1 MRRGGLRRWWGA
13 IRLSRFSPLHWTLS
27 QQAMISLRLI
37 LLVLVTLGCRELA
50 EGNAEAAPLLASLAA
65 MGISL
70 GFGLLFKASTLHVLA
85 GSPQPLSPACWQR
98 CAQARTN
105 VERAWIAVLPLALL
119 ATGWGAALNGL
130 QEQGLPQ
137 AVSLLGWFLPS
148 LFLIVLLELTAA
160 QFDELYHQPPTPQDT
175 AHCGIPELLEDSPAT
190 TVSWQ
195 REWLLRLRLGD
206 MASLVTCLTPVLAI
220 AALTD
225 AASYFANDVWMTRMI
240 LAATLL
246 ALLAVVLFLP
256 VWLGRWMGVVS
267 LPDGALSQRVTRQM
281 QALNIR
287 GVRPKLV
294 LSRGRWPGAAVVGWF
309 PQFRQLWLGDALIER
324 CHLDSWIWWS
334 CTNWHTSSG
343 DISCGG
349 SSPWCGRPASWDC
362 SEFLAERSSLGIV
375 WNLYL
380 QHRGE
385 RGHVSWGGGDGTRL
399 RVGRRCV
406 RLCSSPPSLPLG
418 RGRFGS
424 SGTRSRGRVSGT
436 DACELFGHRSHLVAS

>member
-1 MRRGGLRRWWGA
+1 
-13 IRLSRFSPLHWTLS
+13 
-27 QQAMISLRLI
+27 MISLRLI

-324 CHLDSWIWWS
+324 LSSRQLDMVVMHELAHIKRRHFLWRIFPVVWAASVVGLFGVFWPS
-334 CTNWHTSSG
+334 
-343 DISCGG
+343 D
-349 SSPWCGRPASWDC
+349 PAW
-362 SEFLAERSSLGIV
+362 EL
-375 WNLYL
+375 
-380 QHRGE
+380 
-385 RGHVSWGGGDGTRL
+385 
-399 RVGRRCV
+399 
-406 RLCSSPPSLPLG
+406 
-418 RGRFGS
+418 
-424 SGTRSRGRVSGT
+424 SGTIISSIAASVVMLAGVGVMAH
-436 DACELFGHRSHLVAS
+436 ACELDADVSACVLASQACLWAVDDSAAAARELGDALAELMPASSSATEATWLHPNLGQRLHNLARNSL

>member
-1 MRRGGLRRWWGA
+1 
-13 IRLSRFSPLHWTLS
+13 
-27 QQAMISLRLI
+27 MISLRLI
-37 LLVLVTLGCRELA
+37 LLVLVTLGCRELV
-50 EGNAEAAPLLASLAA
+50 EGNAETAPLLASLAA
-65 MGISL
+65 MGVSL
-70 GFGLLFKASTLHVLA
+70 GFGLLFKASALHVLA

-105 VERAWIAVLPLALL
+105 VERAWIVALPLALL

-160 QFDELYHQPPTPQDT
+160 QFDELYHQPPTPCDTVPYDIALHDIQDQ
-175 AHCGIPELLEDSPAT
+175 LNDSPAT

-240 LAATLL
+240 FTATIL
-246 ALLAVVLFLP
+246 ALLVVVLFLP
-256 VWLGRWMGVVS
+256 VWLGRWMGVVN
-267 LPDGALSQRVTRQM
+267 LPDGELSQRVATQM

-309 PQFRQLWLGDALIER
+309 PRFRQLWLGDALIER
-324 CHLDSWIWWS
+324 L
-334 CTNWHTSSG
+334 SSRQFDMVVMHELAHIKRRHFLWRIFPVVWAASVVG
-343 DISCGG
+343 LFGVFWPSDPAWELSGSIIS
-349 SSPWCGRPASWDC
+349 SIAASVVM
-362 SEFLAERSSLGIV
+362 LAG
-375 WNLYL
+375 
-380 QHRGE
+380 
-385 RGHVSWGGGDGTRL
+385 
-399 RVGRRCV
+399 VGV
-406 RLCSSPPSLPLG
+406 MAH
-418 RGRFGS
+418 
-424 SGTRSRGRVSGT
+424 
-436 DACELFGHRSHLVAS
+436 ACELDADVSACALAHQACPWAVDDSAAAARELGDALSELMPASSSATEATWLHPTLGQRLRNLACSPS

>member
-1 MRRGGLRRWWGA
+1 
-13 IRLSRFSPLHWTLS
+13 
-27 QQAMISLRLI
+27 MISLRLI

-70 GFGLLFKASTLHVLA
+70 GFGLLFKASALHVLA
-85 GSPQPLSPACWQR
+85 GSPQPLSPVCWQR

-130 QEQGLPQ
+130 QAQGLPQ

-160 QFDELYHQPPTPQDT
+160 QFDELYHQPPTPHDT
-175 AHCGIPELLEDSPAT
+175 AHCGIPDLLEDLPET

-240 LAATLL
+240 FAATLL
-246 ALLAVVLFLP
+246 ALMAVVLFLP

-267 LPDGALSQRVTRQM
+267 LPDGELSQRVTRQM

-324 CHLDSWIWWS
+324 LSSRQLDMVVMHELAHIKRRHFLWRIFPVVWAASVVGLFGVFWPS
-334 CTNWHTSSG
+334 
-343 DISCGG
+343 D
-349 SSPWCGRPASWDC
+349 PAW
-362 SEFLAERSSLGIV
+362 EL
-375 WNLYL
+375 
-380 QHRGE
+380 
-385 RGHVSWGGGDGTRL
+385 
-399 RVGRRCV
+399 
-406 RLCSSPPSLPLG
+406 
-418 RGRFGS
+418 
-424 SGTRSRGRVSGT
+424 SGTIISSIAASVVMLAGVGVMAH
-436 DACELFGHRSHLVAS
+436 ACELDADVSACVLASQACPWAVDDSAAAVRELGDALAELMPASCSATEATWLHPNLGQRLHNLARNPL

>member
-1 MRRGGLRRWWGA
+1 
-13 IRLSRFSPLHWTLS
+13 
-27 QQAMISLRLI
+27 MISLRLI

-324 CHLDSWIWWS
+324 LSSRQLDMVVMHELAHIKRRHFLWRIFPVVWAASVVGLFGVFWPS
-334 CTNWHTSSG
+334 
-343 DISCGG
+343 D
-349 SSPWCGRPASWDC
+349 PAW
-362 SEFLAERSSLGIV
+362 EL
-375 WNLYL
+375 
-380 QHRGE
+380 
-385 RGHVSWGGGDGTRL
+385 
-399 RVGRRCV
+399 
-406 RLCSSPPSLPLG
+406 
-418 RGRFGS
+418 
-424 SGTRSRGRVSGT
+424 SGTFISSIAASVVMLAGVGVMAH
-436 DACELFGHRSHLVAS
+436 ACELDADVSACVLAHQACPWAVDDSAAAARELGDALAELMPASSSATEATWLHPNLGQRLHNLARNSL